1 MRMQLLGGLSGE
13 KFLSQFWQKK
23 PLLVRNAITDFKGVV
38 QAPELFALSLRDDVE
53 SRLVC
58 RRGGAWH
65 MQQGPFSRTQIARLP
80 KSGWTLLVQGL
91 NLELPEADALLRRF
105 RFLPYARLDDVMVSY
120 AAAGGG
126 VGPHF
131 DSYDVFLLQGPGRR
145 RWSVGKQREPEL
157 DPKAPLR
164 VLRNFRAEKEWL
176 LEPGDML
183 YLPPGW
189 AHDGVALEP
198 CFTYSIGFRA
208 PSDQEVAREFLAFL
222 QDRVAFDGTY
232 ADRGAKPQRRPAE
245 VPKRMVQ
252 QAAVLARRIR
262 WRVRDVA
269 RFLGE
274 YLSAPKPQIV
284 FSRPRSPRS
293 PARFAALC
301 RARGLRLDLRT
312 RMLFREREFFVN
324 GERVEPPGRLRRF
337 LARLADERVLPPGER
352 LPLPL
357 LRLLHD
363 WYLAGWLRIGER
375 HE

>member
-1 MRMQLLGGLSGE
+1 MQLLGWLSAE

-23 PLLVRNAITDFKGVV
+23 PLLVRNAIPNFKGVV
-38 QAPELFALSLRDDVE
+38 QAPELLALSLRHDVE
-53 SRLVC
+53 SRLVSR
-58 RRGGAWH
+58 RRGSWYL
-65 MQQGPFSRTQIARLP
+65 QQGPLSRTQIARMP
-80 KSGWTLLVQGL
+80 RSGWTLLVHGL

-105 RFLPYARLDDVMVSY
+105 RFLPYARLDDVMASY

-145 RWSVGKQREPEL
+145 RWKVGRPREPQL
-157 DPKAPLR
+157 DPNAPLKI
-164 VLRNFRAEKEWL
+164 LTNFRPDSEWL

-198 CFTYSIGFRA
+198 SFTYSIGFRA
-208 PSDQEVAREFLAFL
+208 PSHQEVAREFLAFL
-222 QDRVAFDGTY
+222 QDHVALAGTY

-252 QAAVLARRIR
+252 DAAAVARRIR
-262 WRVRDVA
+262 WRARDVA

-274 YLSAPKPQIV
+274 YLSAPKPQTV
-284 FSRPRSPRS
+284 FSRPRAPRS

-301 RARGLRLDLRT
+301 RARGMRLDLRT

-324 GERVEPPGRLRRF
+324 GEQVEPPGRLRRF
-337 LARLADERVLPPGER
+337 LARLADERVLPPGGR
-352 LPLPL
+352 LPQAL
-357 LRLLHD
+357 LGLLHD

>member
-1 MRMQLLGGLSGE
+1 MQLLGGLSGE

-23 PLLVRNAITDFKGVV
+23 PLLVRNAITNFKGVV
-38 QAPELFALSLRDDVE
+38 QAPELFALSVRDDIE

-58 RRGGAWH
+58 RRRGAWQ
-65 MQQGPFSRTQIARLP
+65 MQQGPFSRTQMARLP
-80 KSGWTLLVQGL
+80 KSGWTLLVHGL

-145 RWSVGKQREPEL
+145 RWSVGKQRELEL
-157 DPKAPLR
+157 DPNAPLKI
-164 VLRNFRAEKEWL
+164 LRNFRPEKEWV

-198 CFTYSIGFRA
+198 SFTYSIGFRA
-208 PSDQEVAREFLAFL
+208 PSHQEVAREFLAFL
-222 QDRVAFDGTY
+222 QDHVAFDGTY

-245 VPKRMVQ
+245 VPKRMVR
-252 QAAVLARRIR
+252 QAAVVAGRIR

-274 YLSAPKPQIV
+274 YLSAPKPQTV
-284 FSRPRSPRS
+284 FSRPRTPRS

-324 GERVEPPGRLRRF
+324 GEQVEPPGRLRRF

-352 LPLPL
+352 FPQPL
-357 LRLLHD
+357 LGLLHD

-375 HE
+375 NE

>member
-1 MRMQLLGGLSGE
+1 MRMQLLGGLSGKE
-13 KFLSQFWQKK
+13 FLSQFWQKK
-23 PLLVRNAITDFKGVV
+23 PLLVRNAIPNFKGMV
-38 QAPELFALSLRDDVE
+38 QAPELFALSIRDDIE
-53 SRLVC
+53 SRLVY

-65 MQQGPFSRTQIARLP
+65 MQQGPFSRTRIAHLP

-120 AAAGGG
+120 AVTGGG

-145 RWSVGKQREPEL
+145 RWSVSRQRELQL

-164 VLRNFRAEKEWL
+164 ILRNFRPEKEWL

-208 PSDQEVAREFLAFL
+208 PSHQEVAREFLAFL
-222 QDRVAFDGTY
+222 QERVAFGGLY
-232 ADRGAKPQRRPAE
+232 ADRGAKPARRAAE
-245 VPKRMVQ
+245 IPKRMVQ
-252 QAAVLARRIR
+252 QAAAVTRKIR
-262 WRVRDVA
+262 WRLRDVA

-274 YLSAPKPQIV
+274 YLSTPKPQIV
-284 FSRPRSPRS
+284 FSRPRSPRP

-324 GERVEPPGRLRRF
+324 GERVEPPGSLRRV

-352 LPLPL
+352 LSQPL